1 MTEQRAEINL
11 KILLPSRVLIDEKV
25 TKVIA
30 EAQNGY
36 FCLLP
41 RHIDFATAL
50 VPGILSYQTE
60 KGEEIFF
67 AVDEGALIKFGQEV
81 LVSTR
86 NATRS
91 PDLDQL
97 KQTVEKEFKFL
108 DEHERLARSAVT
120 KIEANFIR
128 RFLEIQEHGR

>member
-1 MTEQRAEINL
+1 MNL
-11 KILLPSRVLIDEKV
+11 KILLPTKVLINEKAA
-25 TKVIA
+25 KVIA

-41 RHIDFATAL
+41 RHIDFVAAL
-50 VPGILSYQTE
+50 VPGILSYQPE
-60 KGEEIFF
+60 EGEEIFL
-67 AVDEGALIKFGQEV
+67 AVDEGVLVKSGKDV

-97 KQTVEKEFKFL
+97 KQTVEKEFKSL
-108 DEHERLARSAVT
+108 DEHEKVVRSSVA

-128 RFLEIQEHGR
+128 RFLEIEGHGR

>member
-1 MTEQRAEINL
+1 MHL
-11 KILLPSRVLIDEKV
+11 KVLLPTKILIDERV
-25 TKVIA
+25 MKVIA

-41 RHIDFATAL
+41 RHVDFAAAL

-60 KGEEIFF
+60 KGEEIFL
-67 AVDEGALIKFGQEV
+67 AVDEGVLIKFGKEV

-86 NATRS
+86 NAMQS

-97 KQTVEKEFKFL
+97 KRTVEKEFKSL
-108 DEHERLARSAVT
+108 DEHESVARSAVA

>member
-1 MTEQRAEINL
+1 MNL
-11 KILLPSRVLIDEKV
+11 KVLLPTKVLIDEKV

-30 EAQNGY
+30 EAKNGY

-60 KGEEIFF
+60 KEEEIFL
-67 AVDEGALIKFGQEV
+67 AVDEGVLVKFGKEV

-86 NATRS
+86 NAVRS

-97 KQTVEKEFKFL
+97 KRTVEKEFKSL
-108 DEHERLARSAVT
+108 DEHEKVARSVIA